1 MGSRGNVSVSLKAA
15 VLTLWLAVVV
25 IVSVGAAAVAWA
37 LAHREKASPSAV
49 WGRAGMTFVAAM
61 TLLIGV
67 GGFVLL
73 ALTG

>member
-1 MGSRGNVSVSLKAA
+1 MSGSLKAA
-15 VLTLWLAVVV
+15 VLTLGLAVAV
-25 IVSVGAAAVAWA
+25 IVSLGVAAVAWA
-37 LAHREKASPSAV
+37 LAYRENASPSAM

-73 ALTG
+73 ALTS